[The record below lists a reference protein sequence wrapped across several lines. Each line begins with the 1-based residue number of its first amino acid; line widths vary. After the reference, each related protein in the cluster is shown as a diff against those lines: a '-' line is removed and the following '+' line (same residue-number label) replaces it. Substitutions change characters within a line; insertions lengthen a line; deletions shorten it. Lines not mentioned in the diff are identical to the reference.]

1 MVTIAFIL
9 MQMLYLD
16 LLEVRAVV
24 CEKETSLI
32 LHKIPGKHGR
42 K

>member
-9 MQMLYLD
+9 MQMLYLA

-24 CEKETSLI
+24 CEKEASLT
-32 LHKIPGKHGR
+32 LHKIPGKHRR